1 VTPDRRPLILHVI
14 HHLVIGGM
22 ENGVVNLINHLP
34 TDVFRHAVACVE
46 DFSDFRLR
54 ITRPDVEVVALHR
67 SRIGAMGIRRE
78 IYRICGRWRPALL
91 HSRNLSGLDALLP
104 ARMAG
109 VRRSIHS
116 EHGWSMNDLDGSRW
130 RPILLRRL
138 HSPLVDQYV
147 TVSKDLK
154 RFLTD
159 QIGIS
164 PRRIMQIY
172 NGVDTSRFTPGLG
185 RTALQLPPGFDAED
199 VVRIGSVGRIQAVK
213 DYATLFHAMARLL
226 DRRPALRSTA
236 RLVLVGDGPLLNT
249 MRALAANLGIAD
261 IAWLPGSTDNVPRL
275 MQALDVFVLPSL
287 NEGVSNT
294 ILEAMATGLPVLAS
308 AVGGNVELV
317 EDRVTGRLFP
327 AGNAEELATRLEDYL
342 DNAALRRTHGRAARV
357 VAQRDFSLATMVDRY
372 HTVYDQALNN
382 RRESCAA

>member
-1 VTPDRRPLILHVI
+1 VI

-34 TDVFRHAVACVE
+34 ADAFRHAVACVE

-54 ITRPDVEVVALHR
+54 ITRPDVEVIALHR
-67 SRIGAMGIRRE
+67 SRIGAMGVRRE
-78 IYRICGRWRPALL
+78 IYRICGRCRPALL

-109 VRRSIHS
+109 VRHSVHS

-130 RPILLRRL
+130 KPTLLRRL

-159 QIGIS
+159 RVGIS

-172 NGVDTSRFTPGLG
+172 NGVDTSRFAPGPARSPLHV
-185 RTALQLPPGFDAED
+185 PSGFDAEG
-199 VVRIGSVGRIQAVK
+199 VVSIGSVGRVQAVK
-213 DYATLFHAMARLL
+213 DYATLLQAMARLL
-226 DRRPALRSTA
+226 GRRPELRSRA
-236 RLVLVGDGPLLNT
+236 RLLLIGDGPLLNT
-249 MRALAANLGIAD
+249 MRGLAISLGIAD
-261 IAWLPGSTDNVPRL
+261 ISWLPGSTDDVPRL

-317 EDRVTGRLFP
+317 EDGITGRLFP
-327 AGNAEELATRLEDYL
+327 AGNAEDLATRLEEYL
-342 DNAALRRTHGRAARV
+342 DDAELRRKHGRAARI
-357 VAQRDFSLATMVDRY
+357 VAERDFSLAAMVRRY
-372 HTVYDQALNN
+372 HAVYDQALSS
-382 RRESCAA
+382 R